1 MVKLLD
7 RVKMT
12 VTGTP
17 GTGNITLNAAEAG
30 FQTFAQAGAVDTDVV
45 RYAVTDGTNF
55 EIGTAVL
62 SSSATVMAR
71 TVQQSSNSNN
81 ALNLTSNA
89 VVFATLSAAD
99 LTGNPAPRWTTTPV
113 AAINL
118 EKDNSTAVTLSGVA
132 IDEGGYPIQYSWDAY
147 SGSTLYSPS
156 NLPPQL
162 ASAPVISSSGVA
174 SLVGSSTESNAGNF
188 NFRLRA
194 SDGVN
199 TITSTTDVAL
209 DFFYTNN
216 LVGWYDA
223 AESTS
228 YSGSGSTFNDKR
240 GSGYG
245 PALTLH
251 TTNTNNTTYNASGTG
266 SKPSFN
272 ASGAFSFSTT
282 HNFGTGQSVVLIMSR
297 VVDGT
302 LALNGDPQS
311 GGTLGMLINNTSS
324 NANSFGSASWQL
336 ASSSSEIFVDKTSL
350 GTGSTPTRAQVYAGL
365 TGSGITSATAAQMHS
380 LVQTDL
386 NLSGGFAVGNA
397 NGSPEVEIRAIL
409 IYNEILSSANVTI
422 IHNKFKEG
430 YPSSA
435 HMPA

>member
-1 MVKLLD
+1 
-7 RVKMT
+7 MT
-12 VTGTP
+12 IASG
-17 GTGNITLNAAEAG
+17 GAGDITLGTAVDG
-30 FQTFAQAGAVDTDVV
+30 YQTFADAGVSDTDVV
-45 RYAVTDGTNF
+45 RYTIEDGDDW
-55 EIGTAVL
+55 EIGTGVYTASGTTLV
-62 SSSATVMAR
+62 R
-71 TVQQSSNSNN
+71 TVTESSNSDAALTCSADAVIFVTLAAEDFSGN
-81 ALNLTSNA
+81 AE
-89 VVFATLSAAD
+89 
-99 LTGNPAPRWTTTPV
+99 PIWTTTPLST
-113 AAINL
+113 ILL
-118 EKDNSTAVTLSGVA
+118 EKDGSTAVTLSGVA
-132 IDEGGYPIQYSWDAY
+132 RDESGYPIQYSWDGY
-147 SGSTLYSPS
+147 SGNTLYSPS
-156 NLPPQL
+156 SLPPQL
-162 ASAPVISSSGVA
+162 ASAPVISSAGVA
-174 SLVGSSTESNAGNF
+174 SLVGSSTESNAGSF

-199 TITSTTDVAL
+199 TITSTTRVDL

-228 YSGSGSTFNDKR
+228 YSGSGSTFTDKR

-245 PALTLH
+245 PDLTLH
-251 TTNTNNTTYNASGTG
+251 TTNTNNTTYNSSGTG

-272 ASGAFSFSTT
+272 ASGSFSFATS

-311 GGTLGMLINNTSS
+311 GGQVGMFINNSS
-324 NANSFGSASWQL
+324 SAANAFGSASWLL

-409 IYNEILSSANVTI
+409 IYDEILSAANVTD
-422 IHNKFKEG
+422 IHNKFKED
-430 YPSSA
+430 YPSNA